1 MTLHWIRH
9 QTLTSWLKQHG
20 QLLAA
25 NDKILLTDTALT
37 GLTAERACNNP
48 IYSLSEESSVPTLP
62 DYVERLDDKQ
72 WLALV
77 LDCSQQL
84 TW

>member
-9 QTLTSWLKQHG
+9 QTLTGWLKQHG

-37 GLTAERACNNP
+37 ELPATRDCGNA
-48 IYSLSEESSVPTLP
+48 IYALSEESLATTLP
-62 DYVERLDDKQ
+62 DYIEQLDDKQ